1 MAIATVT
8 LLIANLVIVGSA
20 AIYLGKEIGRTN
32 KELAETESR
41 LYTHISKTAEGLGYD
56 VADIGTKI
64 DEKLQMKEVK
74 GEIKNHIS
82 KEFLAMAFRDIR
94 IVNLNRRGAK

>member
-32 KELAETESR
+32 KDSR
-41 LYTHISKTAEGLGYD
+41 NRVKAIYTYI
-56 VADIGTKI
+56 
-64 DEKLQMKEVK
+64 
-74 GEIKNHIS
+74 
-82 KEFLAMAFRDIR
+82 
-94 IVNLNRRGAK
+94 